1 MAKTHKSLS
10 VHNQPGH
17 YNAIPET
24 RIDGDESGFEFD
36 QSGNTKVTLGTGLN
50 KTDDT
55 ITTHEKAGTPISLS
69 ASGQILAAPGRI
81 IGFYVNSTTSG
92 TIRFSDAL
100 TATTP
105 YLGAAITPAVGYH
118 TYPAALATGGYA
130 TIGGTALDVTV
141 FVVAN

>member
-1 MAKTHKSLS
+1 MQEFNPNDPRGSL
-10 VHNQPGH
+10 VQE
-17 YNAIPET
+17 A
-24 RIDGDESGFEFD
+24 DGSYVRSWDDTADGYKF
-36 QSGNTKVTLGTGLN
+36 TLSTGLN
-50 KTDDT
+50 KTDDV
-55 ITTHEKAGTPISLS
+55 ITTHEKAGTPIALT

-118 TYPAALATGGYA
+118 TYPAALGTGGYA

>member
-1 MAKTHKSLS
+1 MQEFNPNDPRGSL
-10 VHNQPGH
+10 VQE
-17 YNAIPET
+17 A
-24 RIDGDESGFEFD
+24 DGSYARSWDDTADGY
-36 QSGNTKVTLGTGLN
+36 KVTLSTGLN

>member
-1 MAKTHKSLS
+1 MQEFNPNDPRGSIVQKADGSYVRSWDDTANGYKFTLS
-10 VHNQPGH
+10 
-17 YNAIPET
+17 
-24 RIDGDESGFEFD
+24 
-36 QSGNTKVTLGTGLN
+36 TGLN
-50 KTDDT
+50 KTDDV
-55 ITTHEKAGTPISLS
+55 ITTHEKAGTPINLA

-118 TYPAALATGGYA
+118 TYPAVLGTGGYA
-130 TIGGTALDVTV
+130 TIGGTALDVTI
-141 FVVAN
+141 FVVAD

>member
-1 MAKTHKSLS
+1 VCFFVKSS
-10 VHNQPGH
+10 FNQITI
-17 YNAIPET
+17 NNMSNQAIDVVNSSTNPV
-24 RIDGDESGFEFD
+24 
-36 QSGNTKVTLGTGLN
+36 NTTLATGLN

-118 TYPAALATGGYA
+118 TYPAALGTGGYA